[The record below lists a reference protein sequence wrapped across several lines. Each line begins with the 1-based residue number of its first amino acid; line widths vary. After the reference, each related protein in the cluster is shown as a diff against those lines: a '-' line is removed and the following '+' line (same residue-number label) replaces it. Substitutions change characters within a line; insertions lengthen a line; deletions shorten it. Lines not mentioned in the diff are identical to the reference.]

1 MKICGGVLGL
11 AVSGCDALGES
22 GQRPAQNPLPA
33 STVPTGL
40 PEVDSGGS
48 PGVGSGGSGGTPG
61 TVVVPA
67 GLPQAI
73 PFDSRALVK
82 APRKLPPISGGTL
95 LAASAGDLA
104 VAADPDRDRISI
116 ANLQSMALEGAI
128 ELEQGAQPGRLIEDG
143 RRHVHV
149 ILRGTGEVA
158 SIDLATR
165 KLVER
170 RPVCATPRGIAF
182 DPKTDGLLVACAEGK
197 LVELP
202 ASSRGV
208 TRTTAIDIDA
218 RDVVL
223 TGNRLRVTRFRSA
236 ELLELNAQRAT
247 TERRTLPSATEILRR
262 ELTSSAFVPNVA
274 WRAVPGPS
282 GSTVVVHQRALADE
296 IDLPLLEA
304 LSGSTTHGSL
314 PLKKGDSERVGSA
327 QSAIVIPNSGGRGA
341 YGGGGD
347 GCGGIVH
354 SAISV
359 IDADGATITSA
370 QLAGIV
376 LPVDV
381 AVSPLGTVFV
391 AAAGVID
398 PELSNGAPAFAFGAY
413 TLDDFRR
420 ATVAADGGSIEP
432 CIQPTRGE
440 FGAAAIAVAYESVR
454 GAFLVQTREPAE
466 ILVIDP
472 FSTSVS
478 RRVSLGGES
487 VSDTGHDLFH
497 RDAGA
502 GVACAS
508 CHPEGT
514 EDGHTWRF
522 SDSGPRRTQPLDVG
536 LTGTAPFH
544 WDGTL
549 PNIGALMDEV
559 FTRRMGGLREA
570 PERARALE
578 EFIGT
583 FEPRAPIRAGTDDA
597 ALRGKALFESALVG
611 CGTCHSGRQFSNN
624 ETVGIGKGALRTQVP
639 SLLGVAY
646 RAPFMHDGCAATL
659 RGRFEPD
666 CGGQEHGNV
675 ADLDD
680 AALDDLIAY
689 LEAL

>member
-1 MKICGGVLGL
+1 
-11 AVSGCDALGES
+11 
-22 GQRPAQNPLPA
+22 
-33 STVPTGL
+33 
-40 PEVDSGGS
+40 
-48 PGVGSGGSGGTPG
+48 
-61 TVVVPA
+61 
-67 GLPQAI
+67 
-73 PFDSRALVK
+73 
-82 APRKLPPISGGTL
+82 
-95 LAASAGDLA
+95 
-104 VAADPDRDRISI
+104 
-116 ANLQSMALEGAI
+116 
-128 ELEQGAQPGRLIEDG
+128 
-143 RRHVHV
+143 
-149 ILRGTGEVA
+149 
-158 SIDLATR
+158 
-165 KLVER
+165 
-170 RPVCATPRGIAF
+170 
-182 DPKTDGLLVACAEGK
+182 
-197 LVELP
+197 
-202 ASSRGV
+202 
-208 TRTTAIDIDA
+208 
-218 RDVVL
+218 
-223 TGNRLRVTRFRSA
+223 
-236 ELLELNAQRAT
+236 
-247 TERRTLPSATEILRR
+247 
-262 ELTSSAFVPNVA
+262 VPNIA

-282 GSTVVVHQRALADE
+282 GSTVVVHQRALTDE

-304 LSGSTTHGSL
+304 LSLSTTQGDL
-314 PLKKGDSERVGSA
+314 LRKDGDSESVDSA
-327 QSAIVIPNSGGRGA
+327 QSAIVIPNSGRRGA

-354 SAISV
+354 SAVSVVDAEGAIIS
-359 IDADGATITSA
+359 SA
-370 QLAGIV
+370 QLAGVV

-381 AVSPLGTVFV
+381 AVSPMGTVFV
-391 AAAGVID
+391 AGAGVID
-398 PELSNGAPAFAFGAY
+398 PELSDGAPAFSFSAY
-413 TLDDFRR
+413 TLDELRR
-420 ATVAADGGSIEP
+420 ESFGTNGGSTDP

-466 ILVIDP
+466 ILVVDP

-478 RRVSLGGES
+478 RRVSLGGDS
-487 VSDTGHDLFH
+487 VADTGHDLFH

-570 PERARALE
+570 PERAQALE

-583 FEPRAPIRAGTDDA
+583 FEPRAPIRASTDEA
-597 ALRGKALFESALVG
+597 ALRGKALFESARVG

-624 ETVGIGKGALRTQVP
+624 ETVGIGKGELRTQVP

-659 RGRFEPD
+659 RARFEPD
-666 CGGQEHGNV
+666 CGGSEHGNV
-675 ADLDD
+675 AALND